1 MRKLFV
7 LPVVAWLLLAFTPAP
22 AELKWLSWNEGYEL
36 AKKKN
41 KIMVVDVYTDW
52 CGWCK
57 VMDRETFANAEII
70 DAINKEFVPVKFNP
84 ELPGAN
90 YTYDGKKYTGEQL
103 AAIISNNQLSGYP
116 TTVFYFPKKNEFVME
131 VGYKKPDA
139 FKQILTKMLEH
150 KKGK

>member
-1 MRKLFV
+1 MKKLLA
-7 LPVVAWLLLAFTPAP
+7 LPVLAFLFYAFTPAP
-22 AELKWLSWNEGYEL
+22 TELKWLSWNEGYEM

-70 DAINKEFVPVKFNP
+70 ETINKEFVPVKFNP

-90 YTYDGKKYTGEQL
+90 YVYDGKKYSGDQL

-116 TTVFYFPKKNEFVME
+116 TTVFFFPKKNEFVME

-139 FKQILTKMLEH
+139 FKQILQNMMER
-150 KKGK
+150 KKAK